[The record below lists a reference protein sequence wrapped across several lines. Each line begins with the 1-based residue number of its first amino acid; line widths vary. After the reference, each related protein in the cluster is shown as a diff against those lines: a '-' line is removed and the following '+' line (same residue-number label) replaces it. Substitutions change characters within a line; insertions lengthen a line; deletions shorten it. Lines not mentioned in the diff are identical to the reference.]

1 MPKDE
6 KFSIAAVDYISDK
19 KFWAVIEVFVRM
31 LIYFLIGVLIYK
43 YLLNVRKN
51 PPLNLNI
58 RIKLPSFNSNT
69 LIAASLGIVVM
80 DLILLYYTY
89 GADIFY
95 REKYHSNHN
104 TLLTMLLEYS
114 LLFLVFIGGVLYKG
128 QKFYSVLLA
137 LFVIL
142 LCIGFGSRMATIYL
156 MIYLFTIFILYVKKK
171 NKKYFV
177 IFAIPLLLIFFGYNL
192 SLRFND
198 EYGHGI
204 IPYLNLPFVSPEV
217 IWENTI
223 FNIYYTL
230 IFGVYATAKTLS
242 KYPEGYNYLITSLN
256 PAPGGMTDWYVIFKR
271 LRVTPYMPF
280 AGIGEIF
287 SFPKIAVVFYIFI
300 GMYFS
305 HIEKKIYQLLE
316 KRNFVAGFILFLL
329 TCAFI
334 PYSFEYNLRNSVRF
348 IYYSMFFLIL
358 IKFMPRVSLK
368 RHSNHQS

>member
-1 MPKDE
+1 MIWVFLLFCLLLVGTKTRFSLFSPVVLFILFFCLAIALTIPYHFLMPKDE

-177 IFAIPLLLIFFGYNL
+177 I
-192 SLRFND
+192 
-198 EYGHGI
+198 
-204 IPYLNLPFVSPEV
+204 
-217 IWENTI
+217 
-223 FNIYYTL
+223 
-230 IFGVYATAKTLS
+230 
-242 KYPEGYNYLITSLN
+242 
-256 PAPGGMTDWYVIFKR
+256 
-271 LRVTPYMPF
+271 
-280 AGIGEIF
+280 
-287 SFPKIAVVFYIFI
+287 
-300 GMYFS
+300 
-305 HIEKKIYQLLE
+305 
-316 KRNFVAGFILFLL
+316 
-329 TCAFI
+329 
-334 PYSFEYNLRNSVRF
+334 
-348 IYYSMFFLIL
+348 
-358 IKFMPRVSLK
+358 
-368 RHSNHQS
+368 